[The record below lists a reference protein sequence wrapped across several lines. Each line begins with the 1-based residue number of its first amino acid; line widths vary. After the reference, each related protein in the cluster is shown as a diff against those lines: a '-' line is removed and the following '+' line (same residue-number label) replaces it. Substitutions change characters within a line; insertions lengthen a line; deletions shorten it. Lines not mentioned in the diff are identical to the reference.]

1 MFLFQSVIGLLCQ
14 ETIPDST
21 QERWP
26 SPRMGD
32 EEACVDQE
40 LED

>member
-1 MFLFQSVIGLLCQ
+1 MFFFQRVIGLLYQ

-21 QERWP
+21 LERWP

-32 EEACVDQE
+32 EEASLDQE
-40 LED
+40 RED